1 MLWEMETAKLRE
13 FPFVAKLPKGGKG
26 RVARLMDVLAEL
38 ERVTNEKGPV
48 MPQALAADILGV
60 STQRVGQIL
69 DDGRLQGVQVGR
81 CRFVIV
87 SSFKEFAKEERKTGR
102 PPKVLGKYEAVAKAG
117 YHGGR
122 EVMRAAY
129 GPEDE

>member
-1 MLWEMETAKLRE
+1 MEAAKLSE
-13 FPFVAKLPKGGKG
+13 FPFVSKLARKEKSK
-26 RVARLMDVLAEL
+26 VARLMDVLAEL
-38 ERVTNEKGPV
+38 EKVTNEKGPV

-69 DDGRLQGVQVGR
+69 DDGRLEGVQVGR

-117 YHGGR
+117 YHGGM

-129 GPEDE
+129 GSEDE